1 MNQGKK
7 EGWASIVR
15 EIKNRFMYIF
25 SYGLSQ
31 VLSSITPAVK
41 PAAAPELHVIR
52 DFSKRRLTGQGQQLI
67 GQWMNEA

>member
-7 EGWASIVR
+7 EGWASIVS
-15 EIKNRFMYIF
+15 EIKNRFMYII

-31 VLSSITPAVK
+31 VPSSITPAVK
-41 PAAAPELHVIR
+41 PAAAPELHVIH
-52 DFSKRRLTGQGQQLI
+52 DFSKRRLTDQGQQLI